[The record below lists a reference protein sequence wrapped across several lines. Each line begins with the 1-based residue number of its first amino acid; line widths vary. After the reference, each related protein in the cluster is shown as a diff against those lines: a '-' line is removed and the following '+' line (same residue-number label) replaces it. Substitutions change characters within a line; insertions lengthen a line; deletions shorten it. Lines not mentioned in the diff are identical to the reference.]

1 MKQLQKDD
9 IYLEAP
15 LFLTYASSRDFKFL
29 QERLEARL
37 KGWKSKCLS
46 WASRCT
52 MIKLVA

>member
-15 LFLTYASSRDFKFL
+15 LFLTNASTRDFKFL

-52 MIKLVA
+52 MIKPVA